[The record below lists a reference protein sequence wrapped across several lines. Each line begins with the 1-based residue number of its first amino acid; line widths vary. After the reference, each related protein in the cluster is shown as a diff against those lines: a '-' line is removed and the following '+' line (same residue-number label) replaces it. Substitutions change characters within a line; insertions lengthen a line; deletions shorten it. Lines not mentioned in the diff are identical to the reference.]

1 MKNTSYL
8 KIFLL
13 ILLFSNSIYAQ
24 SNYITLNTLLGDKS
38 NRLLNSN
45 NFGKNIQRQNLDLSI
60 SKNSVYQKIKI
71 IRLSYIQV

>member
-1 MKNTSYL
+1 MHNQIISV
-8 KIFLL
+8 
-13 ILLFSNSIYAQ
+13 
-24 SNYITLNTLLGDKS
+24 LNTLLGDKS

-60 SKNSVYQKIKI
+60 SKKFSLPKIKI